1 MTGLVDSSWL
11 HRRFGTENVR
21 SQTPFERNF
30 WPFQKRTSLKKVRT
44 KFRNF
49 VVPKSVV
56 QSSLLQER
64 PDTQISSFWYIWT
77 PNVRNFVLTFFK
89 LDLFWNGQKFL
100 SKGVWERTFSV
111 PNRRLSQDESTKPLI
126 PLQEPGQKRRIMH
139 CEICENYIL
148 FELYYINIEN
158 FVPRQ

>member
-139 CEICENYIL
+139 CEICGNYIL
-148 FELYYINIEN
+148 FEL
-158 FVPRQ
+158 